1 MKMGKISAYP
11 QFYNLVAS
19 RYSCRK
25 YTSAPVDR
33 ELIMA
38 ILDTARL
45 APSACNR
52 QPWQFL
58 VLDTPES
65 RQPVLDCYDREWMK
79 NIPTFIVALGLKDE
93 AWVRQYDGKNHVDID
108 LAIAVEHI
116 CLSASSLGLGSC
128 WICHFDPKA
137 LSEKLGLPAG
147 VEPIAIVP
155 VGYPDPDAAVPQ
167 KNRKS
172 FDEIVK
178 WEKY

>member
-1 MKMGKISAYP
+1 MKMGTISAYP

-38 ILDTARL
+38 VLDTARL

-79 NIPTFIVALGLKDE
+79 NIPAFIVALGLKDE

-116 CLSASSLGLGSC
+116 CLSASSLGLGTC
-128 WICHFDPKA
+128 WICHFDPRL
-137 LSEKLGLPAG
+137 LSEKLGLPDN

-155 VGYPDPDAAVPQ
+155 VGHPDPDAAVPQ

>member
-1 MKMGKISAYP
+1 MGTVSAYP
-11 QFYNLVAS
+11 QFYNLAAT

-58 VLDTPES
+58 VLDTEES
-65 RQPVLDCYDREWMK
+65 RQPVIECYDREWVK
-79 NIPTFIVALGLKDE
+79 NIPAFIVALGLKGE
-93 AWVRQYDGKNHVDID
+93 GWVRPYDGKSHIDVD

-128 WICHFDPKA
+128 WICNFDPVM
-137 LSEKLGLPAG
+137 LSKKLGLPEN
-147 VEPIAIVP
+147 VEPIAIIP
-155 VGYPDPDAAVPQ
+155 IGHPDPEGTVPA
-167 KNRKS
+167 KNRKA

>member
-1 MKMGKISAYP
+1 MAKNSAYP

-38 ILDTARL
+38 VLDTARL

-58 VLDTPES
+58 VLDTEES
-65 RQPVLDCYDREWMK
+65 RTPVLACYDREWMK
-79 NIPTFIVALGLKDE
+79 NIPAFIVALGMKDE
-93 AWVRQYDGKNHVDID
+93 AWVRQYDGKNHTDVDV
-108 LAIAVEHI
+108 AIAVEHI
-116 CLSASSLGLGSC
+116 CLSAASLGLGTC
-128 WICHFDPKA
+128 WICNFDPE
-137 LSEKLGLPAG
+137 LLGRKLGLPEDA
-147 VEPIAIVP
+147 VP
-155 VGYPDPDAAVPQ
+155 VAIIPIGYPEPDAVVPQ
-167 KNRKS
+167 KNRKT